1 MSKKIF
7 LLLVCLLPVYLF
19 AQQTITGLVYDLD
32 NKTFPLQD
40 VSVKNLNNNQST
52 KTRAGG
58 QFSLPAKSGDVLA
71 FSFTGYHTD
80 TLFLIDLSPKVIYLP
95 VNATDLKEVKVVGAK
110 LNPSVFGP
118 DPQAEEFKRVKTD
131 GLRGKN
137 NNDKAGGLKLNLG
150 YGKYRREEEKIRA
163 LEERD
168 KYETEITR
176 IFTEDYVTDL
186 VKLKGQDLKDFMS
199 LYRPT
204 AVLVRA
210 ERPFNYDY
218 YTVQAYHKWLKLPEW
233 QRKLPPVP
241 KLKKD

>member
-1 MSKKIF
+1 MSKKI
-7 LLLVCLLPVYLF
+7 LLLLLCLLPVCLF
-19 AQQTITGLVYDLD
+19 AQQAITGVVYDLD
-32 NKTFPLQD
+32 NKTLPLQD
-40 VSVKNLNNNQST
+40 VNVKNLNNNQST

-58 QFSLPAKSGDVLA
+58 QFSLPARSGDLLA
-71 FSFTGYHTD
+71 FSFAGYHTD

-95 VNATDLKEVKVVGAK
+95 VNATDLKEVKVVGVK
-110 LNPSVFGP
+110 LNPSILGP
-118 DPQAEEFKRVKTD
+118 DPQMEEFKRVKTD

-168 KYETEITR
+168 KYETEINA
-176 IFTEDYVTDL
+176 IFTESYVADL
-186 VKLKGQDLKDFMS
+186 VRLKGQDLKDFMS

-233 QRKLPPVP
+233 QRKLPPIP